1 MGKVKSALP
10 MQRLFQIRKTVREFE
25 RLEKGVDK
33 LRCSIYLFQLKF
45 QPIWMAD
52 HERAISNGAGGVDA
66 AVSGSGVTEREQA
79 V

>member
-1 MGKVKSALP
+1 
-10 MQRLFQIRKTVREFE
+10 
-25 RLEKGVDK
+25 
-33 LRCSIYLFQLKF
+33 
-45 QPIWMAD
+45 MAD